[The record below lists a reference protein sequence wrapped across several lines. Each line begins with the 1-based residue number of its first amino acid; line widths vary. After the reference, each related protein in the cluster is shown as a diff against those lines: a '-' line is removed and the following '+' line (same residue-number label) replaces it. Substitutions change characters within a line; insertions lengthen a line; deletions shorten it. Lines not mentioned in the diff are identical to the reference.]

1 MKLFGFEISRSKA
14 ATVPAG
20 VTPTWPSS
28 LMYGY
33 GTGGWFNVVREAFT
47 GAWQRN
53 YELRYQTVLAFHA
66 VYACIKLISGD
77 ISKCRLRLVEQ
88 DSNGIWREVA
98 RNSPY
103 WAVLRRPNRYQDCIK
118 FVEYWIICKLVHGNV
133 FVLKARD
140 ERGIVVAMYILDPT
154 RCRPEVA
161 PDGSVYYRLY
171 IDKLAGLEET
181 DPIVV
186 PQSEIIHDRM
196 MPLYHPLCGISPLS
210 ASGVAAA
217 QGLTIQ
223 NTSTEFFAN
232 GTRPGGILT
241 APGLISEA
249 NAQRVKEHWENNY
262 GGNNF
267 GKVAVLGD
275 GLKYEQMFVN
285 AVDAQLI
292 EQLKWTAEVVC
303 STFNVP
309 PYKIGVGPMPAHNN
323 VEALNQQYYD
333 QCLQVLFESVELCL
347 DFGLGLTEVPDR
359 IYGTEFDLDGLL
371 RMDTATMVE
380 AESKAVQAGI
390 KAPNEARFRM
400 NLPPV
405 KGGATPY
412 LQQQNYSLAALD
424 ERDRGDDPFNKN
436 KTPIAPIEQPAA
448 PEDDVEEPADDSVDE
463 KIWPVIA
470 ATKLSRQL
478 GLIDW

>member
-1 MKLFGFEISRSKA
+1 MRLFGLEISRAKA
-14 ATVPAG
+14 AVPAG
-20 VTPTWPSS
+20 VTPTMPHS
-28 LMYGY
+28 LTYGY
-33 GTGGWFNVVREAFT
+33 GSGGWFNVVREAFT
-47 GAWQRN
+47 GAWQKN

-77 ISKCRLRLVEQ
+77 ISKCRLRLVEK
-88 DSNGIWREVA
+88 DNNGIWKEVD

-103 WAVLRRPNRYQDCIK
+103 WPVLRRPNRYQDCIK
-118 FVEYWIICKLVHGNV
+118 FVEYWIISKLVHGNV
-133 FVLKARD
+133 YVLKERD
-140 ERGIVVAMYILDPT
+140 ERGIVISMYILDPT

-161 PDGSVYYRLY
+161 PDSAIYYRLY
-171 IDKLAGLEET
+171 NDKLVGLDEG
-181 DPIVV
+181 DSIVV

-210 ASGVAAA
+210 ASGIAAA

-223 NTSTEFFAN
+223 HNSTEFFAN

-241 APGLISEA
+241 APGMISEA
-249 NAQRVKEHWENNY
+249 NALRVKEHWENNY

-275 GLKYEQMFVN
+275 GLKYEQMMVN
-285 AVDAQLI
+285 AVDSQLI

-323 VEALNQQYYD
+323 IEALDQQYYS
-333 QCLQVLFESVELCL
+333 QCLQVLIESLELCL
-347 DFGLGLTEVPDR
+347 DFGLGLNNVTDR
-359 IYGTEFDLDGLL
+359 VYGTELDIDNLL
-371 RMDTATMVE
+371 RMDTATMADAE
-380 AESKAVQAGI
+380 AKLVGAGI

-405 KGGATPY
+405 KGGQSPMI
-412 LQQQNYSLAALD
+412 QQQNYSLAAID
-424 ERDRGDDPFNKN
+424 DRDRGDNPFGN
-436 KTPIAPIEQPAA
+436 KTPIAPIDNEDEEEPPTEA
-448 PEDDVEEPADDSVDE
+448 PDDVD
-463 KIWPVIA
+463 KTMMPVIA
-470 ATKLSRQL
+470 ATMLSRQL
-478 GLIDW
+478 GLIEW